1 MTSDFALPSF
11 FFPRLIILNNL
22 STSIM
27 TPPRK
32 PQRGRVCS
40 SSSGGEPPP
49 RRREAPE
56 QVRGGGGHCKGCRWC
71 CGATAERFARGGIG
85 VACSLA
91 IIYPRA
97 FSGRGTVACVGWMLD
112 LVAQPSHAPEVTES
126 CTASG
131 GPRLGSYNEPGA
143 LQGRRGGGPG

>member
-11 FFPRLIILNNL
+11 FF
-22 STSIM
+22 STIDNFKQFIDVDYDSASEAAAWKGVQLLLGRRAS
-27 TPPRK
+27 PSEERGARAGP
-32 PQRGRVCS
+32 RGRRS
-40 SSSGGEPPP
+40 LQ
-49 RRREAPE
+49 RL
-56 QVRGGGGHCKGCRWC
+56 QVVLRGYGRALCQGR
-71 CGATAERFARGGIG
+71 IG